1 MSAPV
6 DVLAVL
12 DALIESTVRLANG
25 ERVIADAATV
35 ALAERTRAAV
45 AELIEADKR
54 IAERARRKAGGGWWM
69 ISNED
74 MIAQRTALS
83 RVKGGAA

>member
-6 DVLAVL
+6 DVLAVM
-12 DALIESTVRLANG
+12 DI
-25 ERVIADAATV
+25 AATSIEHSGGNV
-35 ALAERTRAAV
+35 AYLRQARAAL

-74 MIAQRTALS
+74 MTAQRIALA